1 MLKAYKYR
9 IYPNADQKQKI
20 DQTIGIC
27 RLVYNLALE
36 VKMRAWKGGVKLSSF
51 DLCYQ
56 LVELKEAYPWIAE
69 VDSQALQASVKKLD
83 IAFKKFFRG
92 AGYPKFK
99 SKKIGAESFQCPSN
113 TRKVEF
119 KKGLLTIPKIA
130 DIPIRISR
138 TFEGKIK
145 TVTISRTPTGK
156 YYASILV
163 DNGVSLPV
171 KPQVIPERAIG
182 IDVGLKSFVI
192 TSDGRS
198 FAPNRHLKQNLD
210 RLKILQRRAS
220 KKKKGSQNRKKA
232 NLCVAKLHEKI
243 ANQRVDYIQ
252 KITSQLIG
260 DNQAD
265 TFVVED
271 LAVVNMLKNHKLAQS
286 ISDVSWGK
294 FFEVLQYK
302 CEWYGKNLIKI
313 GRFEPSSKRC
323 SNCGHIK
330 ESLSLSEREWMC
342 TECHTNHDRDINAA
356 KNIKYFGLKNN
367 SGDGISGEPVE
378 RRRLRRAMKQETS
391 TSR

>member
-1 MLKAYKYR
+1 MLKSYKYR
-9 IYPNADQKQKI
+9 IYPDAGQKAKI
-20 DQTIGIC
+20 DQTIGVC
-27 RLVYNLALE
+27 RLVYNLALD
-36 VKMRAWKGGVKLSSF
+36 VKMRAWRSGVKLSSF

-56 LVELKEAYPWIAE
+56 LVELKKAYPWIAE
-69 VDSQALQASVKKLD
+69 VDSQALQAAVKKVD
-83 IAFKKFFRG
+83 VAFKNFFRG

-99 SKKIGAESFQCPSN
+99 SRKLGTQSFQCPN
-113 TRKVEF
+113 HKREVDF
-119 KKGLLTIPKIA
+119 VKGLLIIPKIS

-138 TFEGKIK
+138 SFEGKIK

-163 DNGVSLPV
+163 DNGVALPV
-171 KPQVIPERAIG
+171 KPQITPEKTIG

-192 TSDGRS
+192 TSEGRS
-198 FAPNRHLKQNLD
+198 FAPKRHLKQNLE

-243 ANQRVDYIQ
+243 TNQRVDYIQ

-302 CEWYGKNLIKI
+302 CDWYGKNLIKI

-323 SNCGHIK
+323 SNCGHVK
-330 ESLSLSEREWMC
+330 ESLSLSEREWTC
-342 TECHTNHDRDINAA
+342 SECNTTHDRDINAA
-356 KNIKYFGLKNN
+356 QNIKYFGLKNN
-367 SGDGISGEPVE
+367 SGKGVPDEPVE
-378 RRRLRRAMKQETS
+378 RRRLRRAMKQENI
-391 TSR
+391 